1 MCQDKTFPSRLT
13 DALPNG
19 CKDSASIS
27 SLRRGRFRSLHGPD
41 FGARCA
47 DWQFLSLYPVTFADQ
62 RDHAGHS
69 QRDRL

>member
-27 SLRRGRFRSLHGPD
+27 SLRRVGSDHCTGPTSGRVARTGSSWVCTPSHLQISETTQDIRSGTD
-41 FGARCA
+41 
-47 DWQFLSLYPVTFADQ
+47 
-62 RDHAGHS
+62 
-69 QRDRL
+69 